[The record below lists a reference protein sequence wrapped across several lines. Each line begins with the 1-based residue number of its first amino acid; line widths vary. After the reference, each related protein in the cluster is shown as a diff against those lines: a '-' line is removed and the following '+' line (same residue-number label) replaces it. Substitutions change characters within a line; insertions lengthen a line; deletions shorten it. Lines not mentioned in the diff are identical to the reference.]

1 MTLTLHTP
9 EVVTQQSRRTPKLA
23 HPHKQGQVG
32 TRRRPTRYK
41 PDHK

>member
-1 MTLTLHTP
+1 MTLTLHIP

-23 HPHKQGQVG
+23 HPHKRGQVG